1 MSALILHAPLAGWA
15 MPLEEIPDAVFA
27 QRMAGDGL
35 AIDPTGDVLH
45 APCDGQIYAMPGSKH
60 ALTLRTVLGVDI
72 LLHLGIDTVALA
84 GAGFQSLIKSG
95 ERVIRGQP
103 LLRFDLDLIARRARS
118 SVTPILVV
126 SGATVRRCNV
136 NRLLAV
142 GDVLM
147 EIEPTETEA
156 ELVGI
161 AATNEVRGHFRAS
174 FDHGIHA
181 RPAALIVAALKPFSA
196 KVTLHAHG
204 CEANA
209 RSTVSM
215 MALGVQ
221 QNETIEL
228 QARGEDARA
237 AIEALGK
244 LFAPA
249 EVEIPDIRGSGVP
262 PRINT
267 EDSSFAVG
275 RLRRP
280 AFDGTRT
287 SMSIGGRSHEALP
300 ASLAAVIAHRG
311 LSLGRAVQMQQALP
325 TFSEDASDPGRESA
339 ALRAAIDAVRLHID
353 ALIDAQHG
361 EQRSILV
368 AHAELIQDPE
378 LHERAEDWI
387 AQGRS
392 AAYGWHQAITASSAA
407 LSALADPHIRERI
420 ADLRDLELQV
430 LRVLDGQSPS
440 AGTALPEN
448 AILLADELLPSQLI
462 ALDRVRIAGIC
473 TARGG
478 PTSHVAII
486 ASALGIPALVAAGAQ
501 VLQIADGAELLVDAE
516 QGCLKIAPTE
526 GERQR
531 MRLALAERRERQVAD
546 LAAAT
551 AHSET
556 RDHVAISVYANLGA
570 ASETAL
576 AVTRGAEGCGLL
588 RSEFLFLQRQQPPDE
603 HEQYREYQSILE
615 GLGGR
620 VLTIR
625 TLDIGGDKPIPYLP
639 LPQEDNPAL
648 GLRGLRTSLAWP
660 HLLKTQLRA
669 ILRLQPLNKV
679 RVLLPM
685 VTDIDDIRSVRA
697 TMDECRREL
706 GLEAAVK
713 LGVMIET
720 PASALL
726 ADQLLREADFVSIGT
741 NDLSQYVLAMDRGHP
756 QLAARL
762 DALHPAVLRLIGS
775 VADAAHAQ
783 GCEVAVC
790 GGLGSDPD
798 AIALLIGLGIREIS
812 AVPAA
817 IPELKRIIRSLNS
830 NACRE
835 LAQQALALT
844 SARAV
849 RERAVAARIEISGG

>member
-1 MSALILHAPLAGWA
+1 MPALILRSPLAGWA
-15 MPLEEIPDAVFA
+15 LPLEEIPDPVFA
-27 QRMAGDGL
+27 QRMAGDGVG
-35 AIDPTGDVLH
+35 IDPTGNVLH
-45 APCDGQIYAMPGSKH
+45 APCDGQIYPMPGSKH
-60 ALTLRTVLGVDI
+60 ALTLRTAQGVDI

-84 GAGFQSLIKSG
+84 GAGFQSLVKSG
-95 ERVIRGQP
+95 EHVVSGQP

-118 SVTPILVV
+118 AVTPILVV
-126 SGATVRRCNV
+126 SGATLRRCET

-147 EIEPTETEA
+147 EIELDEA
-156 ELVGI
+156 AVEAVASTRSI
-161 AATNEVRGHFRAS
+161 EVRRAFHAG

-181 RPAALIVAALKPFSA
+181 RPAALIAAALKPFSA
-196 KVTLHAHG
+196 RVTLHAHG

-221 QNETIEL
+221 QNEIVEL
-228 QARGEDARA
+228 LARGEDAQA
-237 AIEALGK
+237 AIDALGK
-244 LFAPA
+244 LFATSHA
-249 EVEIPDIRGSGVP
+249 GGASAAIPNVAANP
-262 PRINT
+262 PIAAHAAPT
-267 EDSSFAVG
+267 W
-275 RLRRP
+275 L
-280 AFDGTRT
+280 
-287 SMSIGGRSHEALP
+287 LP
-300 ASLAAVIAHRG
+300 PSLSAVIAHRG
-311 LSLGRAVQMQQALP
+311 LALGRAVQMQQALP
-325 TFSEDASDPGRESA
+325 KFSDNAADPRQESA
-339 ALRAAIDAVRLHID
+339 ALRAAINAVRLHIET
-353 ALIDAQHG
+353 LIETQRG
-361 EQRSILV
+361 EQRSILL

-387 AQGRS
+387 VQGRS
-392 AAYGWHQAITASSAA
+392 AAYGWHHAIAASSAA

-440 AGTALPEN
+440 AGAALPEH

-462 ALDRVRIAGIC
+462 ALDRVRVAGIC

-486 ASALGIPALVAAGAQ
+486 AAALGIPALVAAGAQ
-501 VLQIADGAELLVDAE
+501 VLQIADGAELLLDAE
-516 QGCLKIAPTE
+516 QGSLQIAPDE
-526 GERQR
+526 FERQR
-531 MRLALAERRERQVAD
+531 VRAALSQQRERQAAD

-551 AHSET
+551 SHSQT
-556 RDHVAISVYANLGA
+556 RDQVAISVYANLGA
-570 ASETAL
+570 ASETAA
-576 AVTRGAEGCGLL
+576 AVARGAEGCGLL

-603 HEQYREYQSILE
+603 DEQYREYQSILDA
-615 GLGGR
+615 LAGR

-639 LPQEDNPAL
+639 LPREDNPAL

-660 HLLKTQLRA
+660 ELLSTQLRA
-669 ILRLQPLNKV
+669 ILKLQPLHNV

-685 VTDIDDIRSVRA
+685 VTDIDDIRSVRIA
-697 TMDECRREL
+697 MEECRRAL
-706 GLEAAVK
+706 GIATTPK

-726 ADQLLREADFVSIGT
+726 ADQLLKEADFVSIGT

-775 VADAAHAQ
+775 VAAAAHALDR
-783 GCEVAVC
+783 EVAVC

-798 AIALLIGLGIREIS
+798 AIPILIGLGIREVS

-817 IPELKRIIRSLNS
+817 IPELKRIIRSLHS
-830 NACRE
+830 SACRD

-849 RERAVAARIEISGG
+849 RELAVAARIEISGG

>member
-1 MSALILHAPLAGWA
+1 MSILILRSPLAGWA
-15 MPLEEIPDAVFA
+15 MPLEEIPDPVFA
-27 QRMAGDGL
+27 QHMAGEGVG
-35 AIDPTGDVLH
+35 IDPTGDVLH
-45 APCDGQIYAMPGSKH
+45 APCDGQIYPMPGSKH
-60 ALTLRTVLGVDI
+60 ALTLRTAQGVDI

-84 GAGFQSLIKSG
+84 GAGFQSLVKSG
-95 ERVIRGQP
+95 ERVVSGQP

-118 SVTPILVV
+118 TVTPILVV
-126 SGATVRRCNV
+126 SGATLRRCETH
-136 NRLLAV
+136 RLLAV

-147 EIEPTETEA
+147 EIELDESAGETVA
-156 ELVGI
+156 STQS
-161 AATNEVRGHFRAS
+161 AEVRRVFRAG

-181 RPAALIVAALKPFSA
+181 RPAALIAAALKPFTA
-196 KVTLHAHG
+196 RVTLHAHG

-221 QNETIEL
+221 QNETVEL
-228 QARGEDARA
+228 QAHGEDAAA
-237 AIEALGK
+237 AIEALAK

-249 EVEIPDIRGSGVP
+249 EVNVRGSGLR
-262 PRINT
+262 PRTNT
-267 EDSSFAVG
+267 EEGSFA
-275 RLRRP
+275 
-280 AFDGTRT
+280 A
-287 SMSIGGRSHEALP
+287 GGRSHESLP
-300 ASLAAVIAHRG
+300 PSLPAVIAHRG
-311 LSLGRAVQMQQALP
+311 LALGRAVQMQQALP
-325 TFSEDASDPGRESA
+325 KFSDNAADPRKESA
-339 ALRAAIDAVRLHID
+339 ALRTAINTVRLHIET
-353 ALIDAQHG
+353 LIETQRG
-361 EQRSILV
+361 EQRSILL
-368 AHAELIQDPE
+368 AHAELIQDPD
-378 LHERAEDWI
+378 LRERAEDWI

-392 AAYGWHQAITASSAA
+392 AAFGWHHAIAASSAA
-407 LSALADPHIRERI
+407 LAALADPHIRERI

-440 AGTALPEN
+440 AGAALPEH

-462 ALDRVRIAGIC
+462 ALDRGRIAGIC

-486 ASALGIPALVAAGAQ
+486 AAALGIPALVAAGAQ
-501 VLQIADGAELLVDAE
+501 VLQIADGAELLLDAE
-516 QGCLKIAPTE
+516 QGSLRIAPDE
-526 GERQR
+526 SERQR
-531 MRLALAERRERQVAD
+531 VRSALSQQRERQAVD

-551 AHSET
+551 SHSQT
-556 RDHVAISVYANLGA
+556 RDHLAISVFANLGA
-570 ASETAL
+570 ASETAA
-576 AVTRGAEGCGLL
+576 AVARGAEGCGLL

-603 HEQYREYQSILE
+603 DEQHREYQSILDA
-615 GLGGR
+615 LAGR

-639 LPQEDNPAL
+639 LPREDNPAL

-660 HLLKTQLRA
+660 ELLATQLRA
-669 ILRLQPLNKV
+669 ILRLQPLHNV

-685 VTDIDDIRSVRA
+685 VTDIDDIRTVRIA
-697 TMDECRREL
+697 MEECRRAL
-706 GLEAAVK
+706 GIATTPK

-726 ADQLLREADFVSIGT
+726 ADQLLQEADFVSIGT

-775 VADAAHAQ
+775 VAAAAHALDR
-783 GCEVAVC
+783 EVAVC

-798 AIALLIGLGIREIS
+798 AIPILIGLGIREVS

-817 IPELKRIIRSLNS
+817 IPELKRIIRSLHS
-830 NACRE
+830 SACRE

>member
-1 MSALILHAPLAGWA
+1 MSSLILRSPLAGWA
-15 MPLEEIPDAVFA
+15 LPLEEIPDAVFA
-27 QRMAGDGL
+27 QRMAGDGVG
-35 AIDPTGDVLH
+35 IDPTGDTLH
-45 APCDGQIYAMPGSKH
+45 APCDGQIYAMPGSRH
-60 ALTLRTVLGVDI
+60 ALTLRTAQGVDI

-84 GAGFQSLIKSG
+84 GAGFEALIKSG
-95 ERVIRGQP
+95 DRVVGGQP

-118 SVTPILVV
+118 AVTPILVV
-126 SGATVRRCNV
+126 SGATLRRAEV
-136 NRLLAV
+136 NRALAV

-147 EIEPTETEA
+147 EIELTEA
-156 ELVGI
+156 IAETAAS
-161 AATNEVRGHFRAS
+161 AATNEVRGSFRAS

-196 KVTLHAHG
+196 RVTLHAHG

-221 QNETIEL
+221 QNEVIEL
-228 QARGEDARA
+228 QARGEDAQA
-237 AIEALGK
+237 AIEALDK

-249 EVEIPDIRGSGVP
+249 TADVGAASAAILNVAADQPIAAHAAPTSTPHEPLP
-262 PRINT
+262 
-267 EDSSFAVG
+267 SS
-275 RLRRP
+275 L
-280 AFDGTRT
+280 
-287 SMSIGGRSHEALP
+287 S
-300 ASLAAVIAHRG
+300 AVIAHRG
-311 LSLGRAVQMQQALP
+311 LALGRAVQMQQALP
-325 TFSEDASDPGRESA
+325 KFSEDASDPRRESA
-339 ALRAAIDAVRLHID
+339 ALRAAIDAVRLHIE
-353 ALIDAQHG
+353 ALIGAQHG

-378 LHERAEDWI
+378 LCERAGDWI

-392 AAYGWHQAITASSAA
+392 AAYGWHQAIAASSTA

-430 LRVLDGQSPS
+430 LRVLNGQSPS

-462 ALDRVRIAGIC
+462 ALDRARIAGIC

-486 ASALGIPALVAAGAQ
+486 AAALGIPALVAAGER
-501 VLQIADGAELLVDAE
+501 VLQIADGAELLLDAE
-516 QGCLKIAPTE
+516 LGSLKIAPAE
-526 GERQR
+526 GELQR
-531 MRLALAERRERQVAD
+531 VRLALSLQHERQVAD

-551 AHSET
+551 ARSAT
-556 RDHVAISVYANLGA
+556 RDHVPISVYANLGA

-588 RSEFLFLQRQQPPDE
+588 RSEFLFLQRAQPPDE
-603 HEQYREYQSILE
+603 DEQHREYQSILDA
-615 GLGGR
+615 LAGR

-669 ILRLQPLNKV
+669 ILRLQPLNQV

-685 VTDIDDIRSVRA
+685 VTDIDDIRSVRSA
-697 TMDECRREL
+697 MDACRREL
-706 GLEAAVK
+706 GIDTIPK

-726 ADQLLREADFVSIGT
+726 ADQLLQEADFLSIGT

-775 VADAAHAQ
+775 VAAAAHAHDR
-783 GCEVAVC
+783 EVAVC

-798 AIALLIGLGIREIS
+798 AIPILIGLGIREVS

-817 IPELKRIIRSLNS
+817 IPELKRIIRSLDS
-830 NACRE
+830 TACRA
-835 LAQQALALT
+835 LAQQALTLT

-849 RERAVAARIEISGG
+849 RERAVAARIEISGD

>member
-1 MSALILHAPLAGWA
+1 MPTLILRSPLAGWA
-15 MPLEEIPDAVFA
+15 LPLEEVPDAVFA
-27 QRMAGDGL
+27 QRMAGDGIG
-35 AIDPTGDVLH
+35 IDPTGNVLH
-45 APCDGQIYAMPGSKH
+45 APCDGQIYPMPGSRH
-60 ALTLRTVLGVDI
+60 ALTLRTAQGVDI

-84 GAGFQSLIKSG
+84 GAGFESLIRSG
-95 ERVIRGQP
+95 ERVVTGQP

-118 SVTPILVV
+118 TVTPVLVV
-126 SGATVRRCNV
+126 SGATVRRCEV

-142 GDVLM
+142 GDALM
-147 EIEPTETEA
+147 EIEADAVTVEA
-156 ELVGI
+156 
-161 AATNEVRGHFRAS
+161 AASTQSVEVRRAFRAG

-181 RPAALIVAALKPFSA
+181 RPAALIVAALKPFA
-196 KVTLHAHG
+196 ARVTLHAHG

-221 QNETIEL
+221 QNETVEL
-228 QARGEDARA
+228 LARGEDAA
-237 AIEALGK
+237 AALEALGK
-244 LFAPA
+244 LFASA
-249 EVEIPDIRGSGVP
+249 TGDVRGSPTGISFGHGVP
-262 PRINT
+262 QRSNT
-267 EDSSFAVG
+267 EEVSFA
-275 RLRRP
+275 
-280 AFDGTRT
+280 A
-287 SMSIGGRSHEALP
+287 GGRDQRKSPWDSHEPLP
-300 ASLAAVIAHRG
+300 PSLPAVIAHRG
-311 LSLGRAVQMQQALP
+311 LALGRAVQMQQALP
-325 TFSEDASDPGRESA
+325 KFIDNATDPRKEST
-339 ALRAAIDAVRLHID
+339 ALRSAIDAVGLHIET
-353 ALIDAQHG
+353 LISAQRG
-361 EQRSILV
+361 EQRSILA

-392 AAYGWHQAITASSAA
+392 AAYGWHQAIAASSAA
-407 LSALADPHIRERI
+407 LGALADPHIRERI

-440 AGTALPEN
+440 AGRALPEN

-462 ALDRVRIAGIC
+462 ALDRARIAGIC

-486 ASALGIPALVAAGAQ
+486 AAALGIPALVAAGER
-501 VLQIADGAELLVDAE
+501 VMQIAEGAELLLDAE
-516 QGCLKIAPTE
+516 QGSLKIAPDE
-526 GERQR
+526 AERQR
-531 MRLALAERRERQVAD
+531 VRIALSQQRERHAAD

-551 AHSET
+551 SRSET

-603 HEQYREYQSILE
+603 DEQHREYQSILDA
-615 GLGGR
+615 LAGR

-639 LPQEDNPAL
+639 LPKEDNPAL

-660 HLLKTQLRA
+660 ELLNTQLRA
-669 ILRLQPLNKV
+669 ILRLQPLNNV

-685 VTDIDDIRSVRA
+685 VTDIDDIRSVRTA
-697 TMDECRREL
+697 MEDCRRAL
-706 GLEAAVK
+706 GINTAPK

-726 ADQLLREADFVSIGT
+726 ADQLLKEADFVSIGT

-775 VADAAHAQ
+775 VAAAAHALDR
-783 GCEVAVC
+783 EVAVC

-798 AIALLIGLGIREIS
+798 AIPILIGLGIREIS

-830 NACRE
+830 SACRD

-849 RERAVAARIEISGG
+849 RERAIVARIETSGG

>member
-1 MSALILHAPLAGWA
+1 MSTLILRSPLAGWA
-15 MPLEEIPDAVFA
+15 LPLDEIPDAVFA
-27 QRMAGDGL
+27 QRMAGDGVG
-35 AIDPTGDVLH
+35 IDPTGDTLH
-45 APCDGQIYAMPGSKH
+45 APCDGQIYPMPGSQH
-60 ALTLRTVLGVDI
+60 ALTLRTAQGVDI

-95 ERVIRGQP
+95 ERVVSGQP

-118 SVTPILVV
+118 AVTPILVV
-126 SGATVRRCNV
+126 SGATLRRAEV
-136 NRLLAV
+136 NRALAV

-147 EIEPTETEA
+147 EIELTEATTETA
-156 ELVGI
+156 AVP
-161 AATNEVRGHFRAS
+161 ATNEVHGSFRAS

-181 RPAALIVAALKPFSA
+181 RPAALIVAALKPFA
-196 KVTLHAHG
+196 ARVTLHAHG

-221 QNETIEL
+221 QNENIEL
-228 QARGEDARA
+228 QARGEDAQA
-237 AIEALGK
+237 AIEALGR

-249 EVEIPDIRGSGVP
+249 ESEVPDVRGSAVP
-262 PRINT
+262 PRT
-267 EDSSFAVG
+267 SSDDSSFTA
-275 RLRRP
+275 
-280 AFDGTRT
+280 
-287 SMSIGGRSHEALP
+287 GGRSHEPLP
-300 ASLAAVIAHRG
+300 PSLSAVIAHRG
-311 LSLGRAVQMQQALP
+311 LALGRAVQMQQALP
-325 TFSEDASDPGRESA
+325 KFSENASDPRRESA
-339 ALRAAIDAVRLHID
+339 ALRAAIDAVRLNIE
-353 ALIDAQHG
+353 ALIGAQRG

-387 AQGRS
+387 AQGHS
-392 AAYGWHQAITASSAA
+392 AAYGWHQAIAASSAA

-462 ALDRVRIAGIC
+462 ALDRARIAGIC

-486 ASALGIPALVAAGAQ
+486 AAALGIPALVAAGER
-501 VLQIADGAELLVDAE
+501 VLQISDGAELLLDAE
-516 QGCLKIAPTE
+516 QGSLKIAPTE

-531 MRLALAERRERQVAD
+531 VRLALSQQRERQVAD
-546 LAAAT
+546 LAAA
-551 AHSET
+551 ASRSET
-556 RDHVAISVYANLGA
+556 RDHVPISVYANLGA

-603 HEQYREYQSILE
+603 DEQHREYQSILDA
-615 GLGGR
+615 LAGR

-669 ILRLQPLNKV
+669 ILRLQPLNQV

-685 VTDIDDIRSVRA
+685 VTDIDDIRSVRSA
-697 TMDECRREL
+697 MDECRREL
-706 GLEAAVK
+706 GIDTAPR

-726 ADQLLREADFVSIGT
+726 ADQLLQEADFLSIGT

-775 VADAAHAQ
+775 VAAAAHAHDR
-783 GCEVAVC
+783 EVAVC

-798 AIALLIGLGIREIS
+798 AIPILIGLGIREVS

-830 NACRE
+830 GACRE
-835 LAQQALALT
+835 LAQQALSLT

-849 RERAVAARIEISGG
+849 RERAIAARIEISGG